1 MKRFITFIMCIT
13 LICSVGGFFVSC
25 EKEAPEESLQQT
37 EAQTDAEAEKVYITL
52 SALKDYVIVRND
64 EGYLYQASAKQLK
77 ESIKESF
84 SLDVKV
90 KSDFV
95 TSAMPGYEEAEF
107 EILVGPC
114 DREESVSFV
123 SGLKKNDYG
132 YAVVGSKLVISGATE
147 EGTRKAYEHFLENVV
162 RKCDGEIFFDN
173 GSQSFIFRDESVPM
187 IAGKNVL
194 ILTSSVATGRTT
206 SVAMDAV
213 KYYGGTVSGLA
224 SIYSAVNECCG
235 VPVYSVFDANDLD
248 GYYCVPPHECP
259 LCKEGKNIDGVVTSY
274 GFSGNNA

>member
-1 MKRFITFIMCIT
+1 MAIENSYKIRTKNRNLFLRVSKGHFMKSNGHMNYYIDVTMQKCR
-13 LICSVGGFFVSC
+13 LSEARAVADELVSH
-25 EKEAPEESLQQT
+25 
-37 EAQTDAEAEKVYITL
+37 
-52 SALKDYVIVRND
+52 
-64 EGYLYQASAKQLK
+64 
-77 ESIKESF
+77 
-84 SLDVKV
+84 
-90 KSDFV
+90 
-95 TSAMPGYEEAEF
+95 
-107 EILVGPC
+107 C
-114 DREESVSFV
+114 DRNMIIDTILCLDETQVIATCMSEKLTS
-123 SGLKKNDYG
+123 SGFMNLNANKTIYILTPEK
-132 YAVVGSKLVISGATE
+132 ISAG
-147 EGTRKAYEHFLENVV
+147 R
-162 RKCDGEIFFDN
+162 
-173 GSQSFIFRDESVPM
+173 FIFRDESVPM

-224 SIYSAVNECCG
+224 SIYSAVDECCG